1 MVAREA
7 GSLLWKLVG
16 WVCLSVEGARGQ
28 KKMDCESMLGLR
40 YLESLLSNVHNVG
53 MRCVEPD
60 CGSGRLGI

>member
-28 KKMDCESMLGLR
+28 NKMDCESMLVYR
-40 YLESLLSNVHNVG
+40 IW
-53 MRCVEPD
+53 RAC
-60 CGSGRLGI
+60 